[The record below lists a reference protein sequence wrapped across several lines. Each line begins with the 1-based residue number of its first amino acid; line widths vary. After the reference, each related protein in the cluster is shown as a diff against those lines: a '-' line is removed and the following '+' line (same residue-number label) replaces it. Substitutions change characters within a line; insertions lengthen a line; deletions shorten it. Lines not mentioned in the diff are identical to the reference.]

1 MSVLYIMIP
10 VAFILA
16 GLAVVGFIAAARSGQ
31 YDDVDTP
38 ASRMLFEDSSNF
50 EKKSP
55 REIDRFLSLIDHSWF
70 KESTPGRTRTCDL
83 RRI

>member
-38 ASRMLFEDSSNF
+38 ASRMLFEDPPTT
-50 EKKSP
+50 KKSL
-55 REIDRFLSLIDHSWF
+55 REESIDS
-70 KESTPGRTRTCDL
+70 
-83 RRI
+83 